1 MTPTERRDRREELAA
16 AALDVF
22 SEKGYS
28 AASMRDIATRVGLL
42 KGSIYHYTD
51 SKEELL
57 ARIFEQATDRTFAIL
72 EGIAASEQPAIDRL
86 AAFVEGWSRWYL
98 ENLKVIRVYL
108 QEWKHLSGERLQRA
122 VATRREA
129 YERVA
134 RLLEEIKAEGDAPAE
149 LDCRYAA
156 LLILSAINGL
166 PGWYRPGQ
174 SEPAE
179 LVAETYSDLLV
190 AMVAYPGGRGVRPGG
205 DRAALEGMIA
215 ELPAR
220 AGGTGNDRAEA
231 VLRAAIEVFH
241 ERGYADASMR
251 EVAERSQMNKGSLYH
266 YIDSKE
272 ALLAEIF
279 AASTD
284 RTFALLAEI
293 EAMRGPAIARLGAF
307 VDCWSRWYLL
317 NLKVITVYIDDWKHL
332 SGERLQRAI
341 AIRREAYER
350 VARLLEQAKR
360 EGAASSD
367 LDCRYAAL
375 LILSAINGL
384 PGWYRPDQ
392 NESAE
397 QVAANYSDL
406 LVGMVSNGKET

>member
-1 MTPTERRDRREELAA
+1 MTPTERRDRRGELAA

-22 SEKGYS
+22 NEKGYG
-28 AASMRDIATRVGLL
+28 AASMRDIAARVGLL
-42 KGSIYHYTD
+42 KGSVYHYTD

-72 EGIAASEQPAIDRL
+72 EGVGRSEQPAIERL

-122 VATRREA
+122 IATRREA
-129 YERVA
+129 YERVV
-134 RLLEEIKAEGDAPAE
+134 RLLEEAKEEGAAPTD
-149 LDCRYAA
+149 LDCRYAS

-174 SEPAE
+174 NEPAE
-179 LVAETYSDLLV
+179 LVAETYSNLLV
-190 AMVAYPGGRGVRPGG
+190 GMVTHSGPREPL
-205 DRAALEGMIA
+205 AAAARTRLDGMIA
-215 ELPAR
+215 AVPAR
-220 AGGTGNDRAEA
+220 DGGAEGRGET

-241 ERGYADASMR
+241 ERGYAGASMR

-279 AASTD
+279 AASTE

-293 EAMRGPAIARLGAF
+293 EAMPGPAITRLGAF
-307 VDCWSRWYLL
+307 VECWSRWYLL
-317 NLKVITVYIDDWKHL
+317 NVKVITVYIDDWKHL

-350 VARLLEQAKR
+350 VARLLEEIKA
-360 EGAASSD
+360 EGDAPAD

-397 QVAANYSDL
+397 RVAANYSDL